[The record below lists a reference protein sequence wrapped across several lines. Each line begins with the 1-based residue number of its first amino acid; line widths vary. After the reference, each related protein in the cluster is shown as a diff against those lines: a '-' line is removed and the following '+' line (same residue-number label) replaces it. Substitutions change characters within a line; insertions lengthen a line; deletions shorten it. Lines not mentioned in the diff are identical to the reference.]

1 MGCCA
6 APSTHSNQTSCP
18 KCGQAGKKVDE
29 VTLKSLLGS
38 SALERRSETAHR
50 FCSTPSCP
58 VVYFGISESFTTDEV
73 TVPVFQK
80 QPGPGTPLCYCF
92 GIKIEDVQ
100 KDVLTADQPS
110 IEQRIQSLVKAD
122 RCACELRNPQGSC
135 CLGDVKEVIR
145 AARKTR
151 DRELAGA

>member
-1 MGCCA
+1 MDCCA
-6 APSTHSNQTSCP
+6 EPSTHSSQTSCP

-58 VVYFGISESFTTDEV
+58 VVYFGASESFTTDEV

-80 QPGPGTPLCYCF
+80 HPAPETPVCYCF
-92 GIKIEDVQ
+92 GITIEDVQ
-100 KDVLTADQPS
+100 KDVLTTDRPS
-110 IEQRIQSLVKAD
+110 IEKRIRSLVKAD

-135 CLGDVKEVIR
+135 CLGNVGQVIR
-145 AARKTR
+145 TARETSS
-151 DRELAGA
+151 LPSSA